1 MKQNKF
7 DVRLVNGIVT
17 IFAIIFIVI
26 LLIVRLCHFQS
37 NAFSNVIVR
46 NLYFGFPIVLSIL
59 DIICWVKQRKKKRD
73 DAGSKRL
80 PKDKTTKKIR
90 ERTKQLVNDLLL
102 LKKNSILIFKK
113 YYLLLKYG
121 FLIEW
126 AISSRMII
134 NERKFNMYYIL
145 LLICAIIVVIYF
157 FLFTVET
164 FKLVRMN
171 FKALILI
178 TLVSIIFGS
187 IESTQIRW
195 GISIIGNMI
204 LYTMNYDFFRV
215 VYKKYENY
223 MRLSPKKNTKNVVT
237 HCDLDATKS
246 NAKIRLNN
254 WKAMIGL
261 VTCIINALIAITE
274 TPYISGLV
282 SNIAKWSL
290 NGLSNNDNSLVVV
303 FLTNVMTIFWNGMAK
318 FVVILIILAMGI
330 ILVRK
335 LEECN
340 RNKIEKFFLYIFA
353 VQEEN

>member
-7 DVRLVNGIVT
+7 DVKLVNRIVT

-26 LLIVRLCHFQS
+26 LLIVKLCHCLS
-37 NAFSNVIVR
+37 NAFSNMIVR

-59 DIICWVKQRKKKRD
+59 DIICWEKQRKKKRD

-80 PKDKTTKKIR
+80 PEDKITKKIR
-90 ERTKQLVNDLLL
+90 ESSKQLVNDLLL
-102 LKKNSILIFKK
+102 LKKNSTLIFKK
-113 YYLLLKYG
+113 YYLFLKYC

-126 AISSRMII
+126 AISSGMII

-145 LLICAIIVVIYF
+145 LLISVIIVVIYF
-157 FLFTVET
+157 FLLSTEM
-164 FKLVRMN
+164 FKLVGMN
-171 FKALILI
+171 FKPLILI

-187 IESTQIRW
+187 IGSTQIRW

-223 MRLSPKKNTKNVVT
+223 MRLSPQKNTKNVAT
-237 HCDLDATKS
+237 HCDLDVTKS
-246 NAKIRLNN
+246 NAKIRLNY

-261 VTCIINALIAITE
+261 VTCIINVLIAITD
-274 TPYISGLV
+274 THYISGLI
-282 SNIAKWSL
+282 SNIAKLGL
-290 NGLSNNDNSLVVV
+290 NGLSNNDNSRVVV
-303 FLTNVMTIFWNGMAK
+303 FLTNVLTIFWNGMAK
-318 FVVILIILAMGI
+318 FSVILIILAMGI

>member
-1 MKQNKF
+1 
-7 DVRLVNGIVT
+7 
-17 IFAIIFIVI
+17 
-26 LLIVRLCHFQS
+26 
-37 NAFSNVIVR
+37 
-46 NLYFGFPIVLSIL
+46 
-59 DIICWVKQRKKKRD
+59 
-73 DAGSKRL
+73 
-80 PKDKTTKKIR
+80 
-90 ERTKQLVNDLLL
+90 
-102 LKKNSILIFKK
+102 
-113 YYLLLKYG
+113 
-121 FLIEW
+121 
-126 AISSRMII
+126 MII

-145 LLICAIIVVIYF
+145 LLICKIIVVIYF

-223 MRLSPKKNTKNVVT
+223 MRLSPKNNTKNVVT

-261 VTCIINALIAITE
+261 VTCIINALIAITD
-274 TPYISGLV
+274 THFISGLI
-282 SNIAKWSL
+282 SNIAKLGL
-290 NGLSNNDNSLVVV
+290 NGLSNNDNSLVV
-303 FLTNVMTIFWNGMAK
+303 FLTNVLTILWNGTAK
-318 FVVILIILAMGI
+318 FLVILIILAMGI
-330 ILVRK
+330 VLVRK

>member
-1 MKQNKF
+1 
-7 DVRLVNGIVT
+7 
-17 IFAIIFIVI
+17 
-26 LLIVRLCHFQS
+26 
-37 NAFSNVIVR
+37 
-46 NLYFGFPIVLSIL
+46 
-59 DIICWVKQRKKKRD
+59 
-73 DAGSKRL
+73 
-80 PKDKTTKKIR
+80 
-90 ERTKQLVNDLLL
+90 
-102 LKKNSILIFKK
+102 
-113 YYLLLKYG
+113 
-121 FLIEW
+121 
-126 AISSRMII
+126 
-134 NERKFNMYYIL
+134 MYYIL
-145 LLICAIIVVIYF
+145 LLICKIIVVIYF
-157 FLFTVET
+157 FLFTTET

-171 FKALILI
+171 FKPLILI

-223 MRLSPKKNTKNVVT
+223 MRLSPQKNTKNVAT

-261 VTCIINALIAITE
+261 VTCIINALIAITD
-274 TPYISGLV
+274 THYISGLI
-282 SNIAKWSL
+282 SNIVKLGL
-290 NGLSNNDNSLVVV
+290 NGLSNNDNSLVV
-303 FLTNVMTIFWNGMAK
+303 FLTNVLTILWNGMAK
-318 FVVILIILAMGI
+318 CFVMLIILAMGI

-353 VQEEN
+353 VQQEN